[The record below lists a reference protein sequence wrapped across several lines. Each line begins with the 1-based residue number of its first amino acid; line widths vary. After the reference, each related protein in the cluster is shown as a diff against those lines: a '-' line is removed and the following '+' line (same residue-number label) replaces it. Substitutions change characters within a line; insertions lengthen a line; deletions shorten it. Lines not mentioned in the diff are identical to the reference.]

1 MESGCSLNGE
11 EYLWYKAPAKIHV
24 ALLRGTTADVDGNIS
39 LEKEAMLGDVLNQVQ
54 LFWGFDFGL
63 KVTTCSLRS
72 IIIKHLA

>member
-1 MESGCSLNGE
+1 MNGE

-54 LFWGFDFGL
+54 LF
-63 KVTTCSLRS
+63 
-72 IIIKHLA
+72 